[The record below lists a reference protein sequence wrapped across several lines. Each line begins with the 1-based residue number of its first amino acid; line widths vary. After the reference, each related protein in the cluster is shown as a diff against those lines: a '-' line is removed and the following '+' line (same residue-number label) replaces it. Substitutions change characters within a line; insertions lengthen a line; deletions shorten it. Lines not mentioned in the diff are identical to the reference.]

1 MAKIKKREQGVIYSA
16 YEIMRFRMRYVD
28 SIFNRISVG
37 DRLLLYSE
45 YYKNERM
52 KVIQKTKY
60 LIVMQGIDRPHE
72 RTAVSKMDYFCGACK
87 FTTINDVLVPL
98 MEEEECF

>member
-1 MAKIKKREQGVIYSA
+1 
-16 YEIMRFRMRYVD
+16 
-28 SIFNRISVG
+28 
-37 DRLLLYSE
+37 
-45 YYKNERM
+45 M

>member
-1 MAKIKKREQGVIYSA
+1 MAKIKKREPGVIYST

-52 KVIQKTKY
+52 KGYTKDKIF
-60 LIVMQGIDRPHE
+60 LIVMQGS
-72 RTAVSKMDYFCGACK
+72 TARKGTYRSQ
-87 FTTINDVLVPL
+87 
-98 MEEEECF
+98 